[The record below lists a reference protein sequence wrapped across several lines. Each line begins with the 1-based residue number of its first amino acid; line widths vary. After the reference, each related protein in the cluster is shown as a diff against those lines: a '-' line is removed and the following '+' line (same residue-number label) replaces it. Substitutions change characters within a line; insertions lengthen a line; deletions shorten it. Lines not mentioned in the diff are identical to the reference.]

1 MTTPGYFTDFCAFF
15 GSEKCHDVAERAER
29 GTITKEKAFE
39 WFLNT
44 FGEDKV
50 AEAHQYASNLLQ
62 HPAPAQTPPPLPS
75 SPPPPPATYTPPTP
89 PLVHS
94 DMAVKVK
101 QMQQDK
107 ATQKPAD
114 ITAPF
119 VQPTVPNPPSEI
131 SNLCR
136 LCVAPPTMGI
146 FETVAQWYTHDTKA
160 LDKIH
165 DLEDKIEREEINI
178 EDAWTELLTDVDGSI
193 DGVNKILGDLNR
205 VIEVALNQAAQ
216 KKPALRKRFE
226 QELQEMHGEE
236 EAEE

>member
-1 MTTPGYFTDFCAFF
+1 MTAPGYFNNFCAFF

-62 HPAPAQTPPPLPS
+62 HPAPHTPTPTPPP
-75 SPPPPPATYTPPTP
+75 AVFTPTTP
-89 PLVHS
+89 PLVHN
-94 DMAVKVK
+94 DMGAKVK
-101 QMQQDK
+101 QLQQDK
-107 ATQKPAD
+107 ATQKPSEV
-114 ITAPF
+114 TLPF
-119 VQPTVPNPPSEI
+119 VTPSVPNPPSSI

-165 DLEDKIEREEINI
+165 ELEDKIEREEINI

-226 QELQEMHGEE
+226 QELQEMQGDDEE
-236 EAEE
+236 QE